1 MFPTL
6 QLHLKAVS
14 CANGEGIK
22 KLRTGTFATLSCNST
37 FRYWRP
43 GVGAKAHGRKNTHLD
58 IVAGDPNSARGY
70 QAHAPFVDQ
79 SRSVLTFVT
88 SQSLA
93 EFAALAM
100 MCSITD
106 ERELSRTS
114 RTLHELGS
122 LVHFESDPKLS
133 GLVILSPKW
142 LTEFMA
148 TVLTTTHNF
157 AKNGILRHTR

>member
-1 MFPTL
+1 
-6 QLHLKAVS
+6 
-14 CANGEGIK
+14 
-22 KLRTGTFATLSCNST
+22 
-37 FRYWRP
+37 
-43 GVGAKAHGRKNTHLD
+43 
-58 IVAGDPNSARGY
+58 
-70 QAHAPFVDQ
+70 
-79 SRSVLTFVT
+79 
-88 SQSLA
+88 LA